1 MARVSYLVD
10 TDVLVDWLRDR
21 EWARHLILRDDVRL
35 YCSEVTRKELLSKP
49 GLKTSEYQRILRLM
63 RRLRV
68 LHVDSVIAA
77 AASELLHKYASQHLR
92 ANDALIAATAWTKRL
107 PLVTRNR
114 KHYEFVAEIVLA
126 EIL

>member
-1 MARVSYLVD
+1 
-10 TDVLVDWLRDR
+10 
-21 EWARHLILRDDVRL
+21 
-35 YCSEVTRKELLSKP
+35 
-49 GLKTSEYQRILRLM
+49 
-63 RRLRV
+63 
-68 LHVDSVIAA
+68 
-77 AASELLHKYASQHLR
+77 LR